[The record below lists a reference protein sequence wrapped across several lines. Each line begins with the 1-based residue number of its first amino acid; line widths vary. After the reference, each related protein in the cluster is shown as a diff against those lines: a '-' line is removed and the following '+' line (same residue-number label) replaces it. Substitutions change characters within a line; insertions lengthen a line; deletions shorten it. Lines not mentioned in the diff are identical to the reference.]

1 MTMYTWAVIQDCR
14 LVGYIRAYSE
24 WDAIRMA
31 ETKYGSRLFV
41 ERVYLGD
48 WIAESK
54 GETNEL
60 V

>member
-1 MTMYTWAVIQDCR
+1 MIMYAWAVVKDCR
-14 LVGYIRAYSE
+14 LVGYVKAHSE

-31 ETKYGSRLFV
+31 NMKYGDRLFV

-48 WIAESK
+48 WIADAKEVK
-54 GETNEL
+54 NEP